1 MKVGLFGGSFDPIHL
16 GHLRCAEELVELLGL
31 DEMIFIPAERQPL
44 KTGQS
49 LLPFHY
55 RAAMV
60 RIAIAGNSS
69 FSLSEREH
77 QRGGPSYSIDTVQEF
92 LREYPG
98 GTDFC
103 FIMGQDAFH
112 DITLWKDWRDLLQC
126 CSIIV
131 MTRPGFDGKTLGDV
145 LPAETLADFT
155 YDADNECFQGNRGG
169 AVCFRRL
176 TLLEISST
184 DIRKRRAA
192 RQSIRYLLPDPV
204 VSYIESEGLYR

>member
-1 MKVGLFGGSFDPIHL
+1 MKVGLFGGSFDPIHS
-16 GHLRCAEELVELLGL
+16 GHLRCAEELVELLDL
-31 DEMIFIPAERQPL
+31 DEMIFIPAERHPL
-44 KTGQS
+44 KEGRS
-49 LLPFHY
+49 LLPFHH

-60 RIAIAGNSS
+60 RIAIAGNPS

-77 QRGGPSYSIDTVQEF
+77 HREGPSYSIDTVREF
-92 LREYPG
+92 IREYPE

-112 DITLWKDWRDLLQC
+112 DITLWKAWRDLLQC

-131 MTRPGFDGKTLGDV
+131 MTRPGFDGKSLRDV
-145 LPAETLADFT
+145 LPAEALADFA
-155 YDADNECFQGNRGG
+155 YDDATECFRGTRGG

-192 RQSIRYLLPDPV
+192 GQSIRYLLPDPV
-204 VSYIESEGLYR
+204 VSYIESRGLYR